1 MGLASIGSR
10 SKFIIDQIIWMV
22 VAGAIPI
29 IIYRV
34 IYGNWFL
41 GKPVDPHLN
50 DIKHI
55 TEPVMLV
62 IPFIVLSIFCV
73 FFIKEKRK
81 LFSREIPNVILL
93 LAGISFLVSVFPF
106 SVSVEFGTS
115 QANLNKTIGW
125 SKDSNSSFD
134 LSEEITMLL
143 PVLMVLL
150 YLLVIILMLY
160 VAFKWGRA
168 KSK

>member
-1 MGLASIGSR
+1 MGLASIGNR
-10 SKFIIDQIIWMV
+10 SKFIIDQMIWMV
-22 VAGAIPI
+22 AAGTIPI

-34 IYGNWFL
+34 IYGNWIW

-50 DIKHI
+50 DIKYF
-55 TEPVMLV
+55 TEPTML
-62 IPFIVLSIFCV
+62 IAPFIALSIYFV
-73 FFIKEKRK
+73 FFIKERRK
-81 LFSREIPNVILL
+81 SFSRKIPNIVLI

-106 SVSVEFGTS
+106 SVSLEFGTS

-125 SKDSNSSFD
+125 DKDSNSSFD
-134 LSEEITMLL
+134 LSEEMTMFL

-160 VAFKWGRA
+160 VVFKWGRA
-168 KSK
+168 KGK